1 MADKREQCK
10 KCKRNCPTYIV
21 KVKLEKGRIPFEEC
35 MDFVPIQTN
44 AEKIR
49 SMTDEELAEFLC
61 EISMCKPDYCP
72 AYLECMKTEYGTM
85 TTWLQSE
92 AE

>member
-1 MADKREQCK
+1 MQNAVDKLKAEVRKE
-10 KCKRNCPTYIV
+10 
-21 KVKLEKGRIPFEEC
+21 LG
-35 MDFVPIQTN
+35 IQTN
-44 AEKIR
+44 ADRIR